1 MSDPA
6 APLTAGALLFG
17 DEDQA
22 AAALCDAI
30 RSGGVVWSALGS
42 LARATGDAAAQE
54 IAKVTAGL
62 LDVDLAHVLV
72 AGWHKCSALTKAA
85 RRTVD
90 APGSRER
97 VALVTHTVT
106 AEQPLSVE
114 LLVDGVRVATIK
126 LELKLEWTVD
136 ALTGSLV
143 AGRLVALESGHC
155 HVAGMLTVEG
165 VTVANRAI
173 DSDLRFVVPIGDGIP
188 LVRDAPPLAARPPAP
203 TGSAGAG
210 GWLWPAE
217 AVRVTGDSGRGK

>member
-1 MSDPA
+1 V
-6 APLTAGALLFG
+6 LLFG
-17 DEDQA
+17 DEDRAA
-22 AAALCDAI
+22 AAALFDAI
-30 RSGGVVWSALGS
+30 RSGPAGSVVWSALGP

-54 IAKVTAGL
+54 IAEVAAGL
-62 LDVDLAHVLV
+62 LDLNLAKLLLT
-72 AGWHKCSALTKAA
+72 GWRKCSALTRAA

-114 LLVDGVRVATIK
+114 LLLDGVRVATIK

-136 ALTGSLV
+136 AFTGSVV

-155 HVAGMLTVEG
+155 HVAGTLTVEG

-173 DSDLRFVVPIGDGIP
+173 DSDLRIFVPIGDDGIP
-188 LVRDAPPLAARPPAP
+188 LVREAPPLAARPPASAASAA
-203 TGSAGAG
+203 SAGTG
-210 GWLWPAE
+210 G
-217 AVRVTGDSGRGK
+217 